1 MTNADS
7 ARPDGT
13 SSALATSPRPAWQH
27 SATELSL
34 RFAAGTLT
42 PVHALQSIADR
53 LAAVNPL
60 LNAVISERLADAAL
74 EAEASTARWRA
85 GMPLSAFDGVP
96 LTVKDNIPVQ
106 GLPCT
111 WGSRLYAGYR
121 PERDELAVERLRAA
135 GMIVIGKTNVPE
147 FTLQGYT
154 DNLVFG
160 ATVNPWDR
168 AMTPG
173 GSSGGAVACVAAG
186 IGPVAIGTDGGGS
199 IRRPC
204 SHTGLVGFKPGE
216 GTVPREQGL
225 PEILP
230 GMEVIGPITRTV
242 ADAAAVL
249 RLLSGGSLPGD
260 SLPGGRLP
268 APPCTNIEHPK
279 LVQPAPLR
287 IVYWPEFDGDPVDPA
302 IAASV
307 NEVADMLA
315 GLNHLVDT
323 RNGPAI
329 LRDFN
334 SQAWPVISQTGLA
347 ATLQATFGAAL
358 DDTAMTPALQAM
370 ATAGRALSAIDLF
383 NAHALVR
390 RMKAEL
396 SACFATADLLL
407 LPSAAALPWPA
418 THSHPDTIA
427 GLPVGPRGHAV
438 FTAFV
443 NAAGLP
449 AINLPARPDRTGMPI
464 GFQLVGPPGA
474 ESLLL
479 GLAAQYEAAH
489 PWAHRW
495 PAL

>member
-1 MTNADS
+1 MTDADS
-7 ARPDGT
+7 TRPDGT
-13 SSALATSPRPAWQH
+13 SPALATSPRPAWQL
-27 SATELSL
+27 SATELST
-34 RFAAGTLT
+34 RFAAGALT
-42 PVHALQSIADR
+42 PIQALQSIAGR

-60 LNAVISERLADAAL
+60 LNAVISERLADAAI
-74 EAEASTARWRA
+74 EAEASAARWRD
-85 GMPLSAFDGVP
+85 GTPRSALDGVP
-96 LTVKDNIPVQ
+96 FTVKDNIPVK

-111 WGSRLYAGYR
+111 WGSRLYAGYQ
-121 PERDELAVERLRAA
+121 PDSDELAVERLRAA

-154 DNLVFG
+154 DNLLFG
-160 ATVNPWDR
+160 PTVNPWDR
-168 AMTPG
+168 SMTPG

-216 GTVPREQGL
+216 GTVARERGL

-230 GMEVIGPITRTV
+230 RMEVIGPITRTV

-249 RLLSGGSLPGD
+249 HLLSGGH
-260 SLPGGRLP
+260 LP
-268 APPCTNIEHPK
+268 APSCTNIAQPK
-279 LVQPAPLR
+279 LVQTAPLR
-287 IVYWPEFDGDPVDPA
+287 IAYWPEFTGDPVDPA
-302 IAASV
+302 ISASIDA
-307 NEVADMLA
+307 VAEMLA

-323 RNGPAI
+323 GNAPAI

-347 ATLQATFGAAL
+347 ATLQASFGAAL

-383 NAHALVR
+383 NAQALVR
-390 RMKAEL
+390 RMQAEL
-396 SACFATADLLL
+396 SACFARADLLL

-418 THSHPDTIA
+418 TRSHPDTIA
-427 GLPVGPRGHAV
+427 GQPVGPRGHAV

-443 NAAGLP
+443 NVAGLP
-449 AINLPARPDRTGMPI
+449 AINLPARPASNGMPI
-464 GFQLVGPPGA
+464 GFQLVGNHGA
-474 ESLLL
+474 EQQLLDV
-479 GLAAQYEAAH
+479 AAQFEAAQ
-489 PWAHRW
+489 PWADRW
-495 PAL
+495 PDL